1 MDFELSEEQQL
12 LKDMVARFMQD
23 RYGFETRGKYMKEP
37 LGFDPAIWEAYAEQ
51 GLLALPFAEEDGG
64 IGGGGVEV
72 MIVMEQMGHRRPAPG
87 AGRGDHRRRL
97 QAGLRPLR
105 RPGPL

>member
-12 LKDMVARFMQD
+12 LKDMAGRFMQD

-51 GLLALPFAEEDGG
+51 GLLALPRRSSAAPASWPSPTPKARPAMTSPMWRPGP
-64 IGGGGVEV
+64 
-72 MIVMEQMGHRRPAPG
+72 RRPATPT
-87 AGRGDHRRRL
+87 R
-97 QAGLRPLR
+97 
-105 RPGPL
+105 

>member
-12 LKDMVARFMQD
+12 LKDMAGRFMQD

-51 GLLALPFAEEDGG
+51 GLLALPFAEERKAYAR
-64 IGGGGVEV
+64 EALLWPY
-72 MIVMEQMGHRRPAPG
+72 QPRQPTPF
-87 AGRGDHRRRL
+87 
-97 QAGLRPLR
+97 
-105 RPGPL
+105 